1 MEIGK
6 KLVELR
12 KKKELSQESLAEL
25 IGVSRQTISKWE
37 LGDTYP
43 DINQAKKLSKLF
55 DVSLDELVDND
66 VKNIIVEKVNN
77 TEKLVKITIIFMKS
91 LVVLIILAIIG
102 IIALFTFFNVQV
114 VESNIHLRCLRNTLE
129 FRYDIIVNDKAKK
142 DINDMNVLELI
153 TNDKEFEDYLK
164 NKDYKTANELIDI
177 IRKYNNSNDGICE

>member
-66 VKNIIVEKVNN
+66 VKNIID
-77 TEKLVKITIIFMKS
+77 S
-91 LVVLIILAIIG
+91 
-102 IIALFTFFNVQV
+102 
-114 VESNIHLRCLRNTLE
+114 
-129 FRYDIIVNDKAKK
+129 
-142 DINDMNVLELI
+142 
-153 TNDKEFEDYLK
+153 
-164 NKDYKTANELIDI
+164 
-177 IRKYNNSNDGICE
+177 IRKQSI

>member
-102 IIALFTFFNVQV
+102 IIALFTYFNVQV

-129 FRYDIIVNDKAKK
+129 FRYDIIVN
-142 DINDMNVLELI
+142 
-153 TNDKEFEDYLK
+153 EDYLK

-177 IRKYNNSNDGICE
+177 IRKYNDSNNGICE